1 MKKMIYPLLSL
12 FFILFIWQVVVTAL
26 KMPAFILPGPLAVGR
41 AFFSEAGILWHHTLV
56 TLGESVVG
64 LVVASLTAFL
74 TALVMDRFKLLQQ
87 AVYPLL
93 VISQTLPIMVLGPLL
108 TLWFGFGYAPKII
121 LVVLM
126 SYFPIVVSFADSL
139 KKISTEQL
147 LFLQTMGA
155 KSWQIYRLL
164 KIPQAMSGFFSGL
177 KVAAT
182 YCVGGAVIGEWL
194 SAEAGLGYYMIR
206 VKNGYQID
214 KVFASILC
222 VIILSL
228 GLTLVA
234 TLLQKLYYKILFK
247 GRTL

>member
-1 MKKMIYPLLSL
+1 MIYPLLSL
-12 FFILFIWQVVVTAL
+12 FFILFIWQVVVTAFN
-26 KMPAFILPGPLAVGR
+26 MPAFILPGPLAVLR

-64 LVVASLTAFL
+64 LIVASLTAFL

-93 VISQTLPIMVLGPLL
+93 VISQTLPVMVLGPLL

-139 KKISTEQL
+139 KKISSEQL

-182 YCVGGAVIGEWL
+182 YCVGGAVVGEWL

-222 VIILSL
+222 VIIISL
-228 GLTLVA
+228 GLTRVV
-234 TLLQKLYYKILFK
+234 THLQKIYYKIISK
-247 GRTL
+247 GRTI